1 MSPGRTGCKQQAVC
15 QPQQTSWARRPR
27 HTSRRSLCG
36 AAARMSCMV
45 CAEPARAAQ
54 AAAPS
59 SPQRLAT
66 CRSSQDTDINSRC
79 AAVPNKPAPPR
90 PRGCC
95 GGPLLVVRHPTRP
108 CQQGAISRSW
118 ISDKPDAAVLH
129 KGVLSTCQATSS
141 TANAS
146 PTGPQ
151 PLLVCSA
158 HTLHQFEMR
167 QRRRGGDSAGAIP
180 AAGDAQT
187 QTTNAGRG
195 QDDGSPLLKLVLL
208 FAGCTAVKLLLIPA

>member
-1 MSPGRTGCKQQAVC
+1 
-15 QPQQTSWARRPR
+15 
-27 HTSRRSLCG
+27 
-36 AAARMSCMV
+36 MV

-66 CRSSQDTDINSRC
+66 CRSTQDTDINSRC

-129 KGVLSTCQATSS
+129 KGVFFVSVKRRAQQQTPRRPVLSLCSSALLTLSISSRCASGGGAGILLGQYRLQA
-141 TANAS
+141 
-146 PTGPQ
+146 
-151 PLLVCSA
+151 
-158 HTLHQFEMR
+158 M
-167 QRRRGGDSAGAIP
+167 RRRRQQTRGAARTM
-180 AAGDAQT
+180 AA
-187 QTTNAGRG
+187 R
-195 QDDGSPLLKLVLL
+195 
-208 FAGCTAVKLLLIPA
+208 C